1 MRFLVTGA
9 TGFLGWRTAALLE
22 ADGHEVVR
30 VARPGGAPRAL
41 ASEETLV
48 RTDAGDPA
56 VRNLMSGCDAVL
68 HFAGIPDPRRA
79 RDDPARAVRENVGA
93 TLNLLVGCHAHDAG
107 LVYPSTVRAGLAPPP
122 DEYAISKRLG
132 EETCRMHPARTTT
145 LRLASVYGPGQ
156 VAWEGAT
163 GAIASFAAAALDG
176 DPLVIPGNPE
186 RARDFVYV
194 DDLTPVLERIV
205 ADGRWNETVTLASG
219 VATPLLRAAELVRA
233 TVGTDT
239 PIRTPGGNLAPGEN
253 ESYAVE
259 QPSAGLGFEP
269 RTLAEGI
276 ALYVD
281 WLRRHPAAQGRP
293 RA

>member
-1 MRFLVTGA
+1 R
-9 TGFLGWRTAALLE
+9 AA
-22 ADGHEVVR
+22 
-30 VARPGGAPRAL
+30 
-41 ASEETLV
+41 
-48 RTDAGDPA
+48 
-56 VRNLMSGCDAVL
+56 
-68 HFAGIPDPRRA
+68 
-79 RDDPARAVRENVGA
+79 
-93 TLNLLVGCHAHDAG
+93 
-107 LVYPSTVRAGLAPPP
+107 LAPPP

-132 EETCRMHPARTTT
+132 EETCRMHPARTSV
-145 LRLASVYGPGQ
+145 LRLTSIYGPGQ
-156 VAWEGAT
+156 VLWEGAT

-194 DDLTPVLERIV
+194 DDVTPVLERIV

-219 VATPLLRAAELVRA
+219 VSTPLLRAAELVRA
-233 TVGTDT
+233 AVGSES
-239 PIRTPGGNLAPGEN
+239 PIRTPGGSLAPGEN

-281 WLRRHPAAQGRP
+281 WLRRHPAAQGRA